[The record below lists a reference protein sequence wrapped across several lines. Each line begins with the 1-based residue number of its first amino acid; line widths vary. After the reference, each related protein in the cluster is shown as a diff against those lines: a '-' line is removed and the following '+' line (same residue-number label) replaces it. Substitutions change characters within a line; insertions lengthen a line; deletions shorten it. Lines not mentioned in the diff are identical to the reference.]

1 MIEKIKTFYGK
12 VGRYIGAMQ
21 IAPTKAQM
29 QVCLLLVGLFLLTV
43 GTGIDSAL
51 AYGVDSTEIE
61 TDRIDKAIG
70 KLMKAITG
78 PFGALICIVAGLF
91 AIVMAAMG
99 NYKVAMSLL
108 VISLG
113 AFILKSIVKTFFFT
127 PNTIEETAQYGG

>member
-1 MIEKIKTFYGK
+1 MLEKIKNFYGK

-21 IAPTKAQM
+21 VAPSKAQM
-29 QVCLLLVGLFLLTV
+29 QVCLLLVGLFLLTA
-43 GTGIDSAL
+43 GIGIDAM
-51 AYGVDSTEIE
+51 AQGAVDSTAID
-61 TDRIDKAIG
+61 TDKIDKAIG
-70 KLMKAITG
+70 KLMAAITG

-113 AFILKSIVKTFFFT
+113 AFILKSIVKTFFYT
-127 PNTIEETAQYGG
+127 PTTIDATV